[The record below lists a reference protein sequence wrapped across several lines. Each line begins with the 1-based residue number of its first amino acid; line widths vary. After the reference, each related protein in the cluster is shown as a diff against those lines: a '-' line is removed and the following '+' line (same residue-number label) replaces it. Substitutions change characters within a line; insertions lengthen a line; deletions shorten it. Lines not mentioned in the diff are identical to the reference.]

1 MERNAQN
8 NRPSFEHLH
17 MVFLFSDTGGGHR
30 SAAEA
35 IIEALHLEYGERV
48 STDMVDIFKQYAPR
62 PINRAPEWYPTM
74 VRIPEL
80 WGLTWHLSNGPRRT
94 KFILTTLWPYVRSA
108 TKALVTRHPGDI
120 IVSVHPLAIAPVLH
134 AYKSERPPFVTVVT
148 DLVTMHAFWFS
159 PDVDLTVVPT
169 EEARRAAL
177 IFGLRPEK
185 VQVVGLPVADR
196 FCRLPTDR
204 QRLRSQL
211 GWPQDL
217 PVVLLVGGGEGMG
230 PLGQT
235 ARAIV
240 ASGMPLTLVIVTG
253 RNRKLKARLEAQEWP
268 VPTFVYGF
276 VREMPLF
283 MQAADILVTK
293 AGPGT
298 ITEAL
303 NASLPVILY
312 SRLPG
317 QEDGNVVYVTT
328 NGAGVWAPRPELVT
342 HAIQEWLKYPK
353 RHAQA
358 VAACQRLANPQAA
371 RQIARILVRQALSK
385 ELVGNPL
392 KLAISSR

>member
-1 MERNAQN
+1 MERKDQN
-8 NRPSFEHLH
+8 NRPPFEHLH

-48 STDMVDIFKQYAPR
+48 STEMVDIFKQYAPR

-80 WGLTWHLSNGPRRT
+80 WGLTFRLSNGPRRT

-108 TKALVTRHPGDI
+108 TKALISQHPGDI
-120 IVSVHPLAIAPVLH
+120 IISVHPFAITPVLQ

-159 PDVDLTVVPT
+159 PAVDLTVVPT
-169 EEARRAAL
+169 EEARRAAVN
-177 IFGLRPEK
+177 FGLRPEK

-196 FCRLPTDR
+196 FCQPPEDR

-217 PVVLLVGGGEGMG
+217 PIVLVVGGGEGMG
-230 PLGQT
+230 PLEQT
-235 ARAIV
+235 ARAII
-240 ASGMPLTLVIVTG
+240 ASGMPLALVIVTG
-253 RNRKLKARLEAQEWP
+253 RNRKLKARLEAQVWP
-268 VPTFVYGF
+268 VPTFIYGF
-276 VREMPLF
+276 VREMPAF

-317 QEDGNVVYVTT
+317 QEDGNVVFVTT
-328 NGAGVWAPRPELVT
+328 NGAGVWAPRPEMVT
-342 HAIQEWLKYPK
+342 NTIREWLKYPK

-358 VAACQRLANPQAA
+358 VTACQRLANPQAA
-371 RQIARILVRQALSK
+371 RQIARILVQQALSK
-385 ELVGNPL
+385 ELVRNSQ
-392 KLAISSR
+392 KSVVSSH